1 MSTAAPTNSATNS
14 AIVTDYKART
24 QGSGALFERARKVL
38 PSGIT
43 HDARY
48 LDPYS
53 IHVAKAK
60 GRASGTSTA
69 TSTSTISAATAPCCS
84 GHSHPAVIDAVKR
97 QMDLGT
103 HYGSSHELEVRWAEL
118 VCELI
123 PSAEKVRFTASGT
136 EASHMAI
143 RLARAYTGKDKIVRF
158 IGHFH
163 GWHDNVAAGATSNY
177 DGSSVPG
184 VVQSVTDLTILMPA
198 DDVGAT
204 VKLLESRDDIAAV
217 MFEPSGASWGQVPL
231 PPGFV
236 QAIRDVTAKRGVVML
251 MDEVIT
257 GFRWSSG
264 GAQKALGITPDLCIL
279 AKIVAGG
286 LPGGAVAGKREI
298 LDQIDHAAS
307 AAKKRDKI
315 AHPGTYNA
323 NPLSAAAAVT
333 ALSLVRDEDLAEKAN
348 KTAAELRAALRQV
361 LIEES
366 VPWGIYGDSSAFLI
380 YPNPTGEDVNPAT
393 FDPLKLGFA
402 KLKGAKSGR
411 ADRQDPHGPDEPR
424 RRHHG
429 RPRRLRLGDARRR
442 GDREDGACVAPD
454 GARAE
459 GRARGQGRLMMAV
472 LVEVG
477 HVRADAMARP
487 MAVGNSATPCRTV
500 PTCDNELRGWFM
512 TGRRRSAS
520 PCERKGLCFLKEGQV
535 KDIAIVDMGRPAAV
549 RLVEV
554 GQMGGGGWVAACR

>member
-1 MSTAAPTNSATNS
+1 MSASVPTNPATNS

-24 QGSGALFERARKVL
+24 QGSAALFERARKVL

-53 IHVAKAK
+53 IHV
-60 GRASGTSTA
+60 GRAAGPRKWDVDGNEYVDYFGGHGA
-69 TSTSTISAATAPCCS
+69 MLL
-84 GHSHPAVIDAVKR
+84 GHSHPAVVEAVKR
-97 QMDLGT
+97 QIDLGT

-143 RLARAYTGKDKIVRF
+143 RLARAHTGKDRIVRF
-158 IGHFH
+158 VGHFH
-163 GWHDNVAAGATSNY
+163 GWHDHVAGGATSHY
-177 DGSSVPG
+177 DGSSPPG
-184 VVQSVTDLTILMPA
+184 VLQSVTDLSILLPT
-198 DDVGAT
+198 DDVAAV
-204 VKLLESRDDIAAV
+204 VKAIESRDDIAAV

-236 QAIRDVTAKRGVVML
+236 QAVRDVTARRGIVML

-264 GAQKALGITPDLCIL
+264 GAQKALGVTPDLCIL

-298 LDQIDHAAS
+298 LDQIDFAES
-307 AAKKRDKI
+307 AARKREKI

-348 KTAAELRAALRQV
+348 RTAAELRAALRQV
-361 LIEES
+361 LVEEGVS
-366 VPWGIYGDSSAFLI
+366 WGIYGDSSTFLI
-380 YPNPTGEDVNPAT
+380 YANPTGEDVDPAT

-402 KLKGAKSGR
+402 KLKGAKSGPLTGKIR
-411 ADRQDPHGPDEPR
+411 MGMMSHGVDIMGAPGGFVSAT
-424 RRHHG
+424 HG
-429 RPRRLRLGDARRR
+429 GAEIERTVHALR
-442 GDREDGACVAPD
+442 ET
-454 GARAE
+454 
-459 GRARGQGRLMMAV
+459 
-472 LVEVG
+472 
-477 HVRADAMARP
+477 VRALKA
-487 MAVGNSATPCRTV
+487 
-500 PTCDNELRGWFM
+500 
-512 TGRRRSAS
+512 
-520 PCERKGLCFLKEGQV
+520 EREV
-535 KDIAIVDMGRPAAV
+535 KAA
-549 RLVEV
+549 
-554 GQMGGGGWVAACR
+554 

>member
-1 MSTAAPTNSATNS
+1 MSTPKNDSQGTNS
-14 AIVTDYKART
+14 AIVADYRART
-24 QGSGALFERARKVL
+24 GGSAALFERARKVL

-53 IHVAKAK
+53 IHVA
-60 GRASGTSTA
+60 RARGPRKWDVDGNEYVDYFGGHGA
-69 TSTSTISAATAPCCS
+69 MLL
-84 GHSHPAVIDAVKR
+84 GHSHPAIVEAVKR

-143 RLARAYTGKDKIVRF
+143 RLARAHTGKDKIVRF
-158 IGHFH
+158 VGHFH
-163 GWHDNVAAGATSNY
+163 GWHDTVAAGAVSHY
-177 DGSSVPG
+177 DGTTTPG
-184 VVQSVTDLTILMPA
+184 VPQSVTDLTILMPA
-198 DDVGAT
+198 DDVAPV
-204 VKLLESRDDIAAV
+204 VKLLEERDDIAAV

-231 PPGFV
+231 PPGFAR
-236 QAIRDVTAKRGVVML
+236 AIREVTARRGVVML

-264 GAQKALGITPDLCIL
+264 GAQKALGVTPDLCIL

-298 LDQIDHAAS
+298 LDHIDHAAT
-307 AAKKRDKI
+307 AAKKQEKI

-348 KTAAELRAALRQV
+348 KTAAELRSALRQV

-366 VPWGIYGDSSAFLI
+366 VPWGIYGQSSTFLI
-380 YPNPTGEDVNPAT
+380 YPNPAGEDIDPAT

-402 KLKGAKSGR
+402 KLT
-411 ADRQDPHGPDEPR
+411 
-424 RRHHG
+424 
-429 RPRRLRLGDARRR
+429 
-442 GDREDGACVAPD
+442 
-454 GARAE
+454 GARSGPLTGKIRMGLMTHGVDVMGAPGGFVSATHGGAE
-459 GRARGQGRLMMAV
+459 IEKTVHALRQT
-472 LVEVG
+472 
-477 HVRADAMARP
+477 VRALKA
-487 MAVGNSATPCRTV
+487 
-500 PTCDNELRGWFM
+500 
-512 TGRRRSAS
+512 
-520 PCERKGLCFLKEGQV
+520 EREV
-535 KDIAIVDMGRPAAV
+535 KAA
-549 RLVEV
+549 
-554 GQMGGGGWVAACR
+554 